1 MYEIPGTDIGLTQG
15 DIFVDCPIVDW
26 IRSTSDTWE
35 PQQYTQKVIVLTQ
48 ACDLANQKTGRVQIA
63 TVHDVNQLVAT
74 NFVKATTVKDQI
86 RTHRV
91 FGLYFL
97 PEFENYLPES
107 IVDFRDVH
115 TVPRELLEQFIR
127 TGKRLIRLQTP
138 YREHLA
144 QHFAVTFSR
153 IALPE
158 PYETVP

>member
-1 MYEIPGTDIGLTQG
+1 MYEVPGTDIGLTQG
-15 DIFVDCPIVDW
+15 DIFLECPIVDW
-26 IRSTSDTWE
+26 VQSTSDAWE
-35 PQQYTQKVIVLTQ
+35 PQQYTQNVIVLTQ
-48 ACDLANQKTGRVQIA
+48 ACDLANQKAGRVQVAIVHNAMQLIA
-63 TVHDVNQLVAT
+63 ANV
-74 NFVKATTVKDQI
+74 VKAAAVRDQI

-107 IVDFRDVH
+107 IVDLRDIH
-115 TVPRELLEQFIR
+115 TVPRVLLEQFVGK
-127 TGKRLIRLQTP
+127 GKRLIRLQTP

-158 PYETVP
+158 PYESKP

>member
-15 DIFVDCPIVDW
+15 DILVECPIVDW
-26 IRSTSDTWE
+26 IPSTPGGWE

-48 ACDLANQKTGRVQIA
+48 ACDL
-63 TVHDVNQLVAT
+63 
-74 NFVKATTVKDQI
+74 
-86 RTHRV
+86 
-91 FGLYFL
+91 
-97 PEFENYLPES
+97 ENYLLES

-115 TVPRELLEQFIR
+115 TVPRELLEQNIQ

-153 IALPE
+153 IALPV
-158 PYETVP
+158 PYQTKP

>member
-1 MYEIPGTDIGLTQG
+1 MYEVPGTDIGLTQG
-15 DIFVDCPIVDW
+15 DIFSDCPIVDW
-26 IRSTSDTWE
+26 IRSTPDAWE
-35 PQQYTQKVIVLTQ
+35 PQKYTQNVIVLTQ
-48 ACDLANQKTGRVQIA
+48 ACDLANQKAGRVQVAIVHDAKQLIA
-63 TVHDVNQLVAT
+63 TNV
-74 NFVKATTVKDQI
+74 VKAAAVKDQI

-97 PEFENYLPES
+97 PEFENYLSES
-107 IVDFRDVH
+107 IVDLRDVH

-127 TGKRLIRLQTP
+127 TGKRFIRLQTP

-158 PYETVP
+158 PYETKP